1 MFKWFTGLWI
11 MVSWF
16 MNYDNDI
23 FYVYGLLVYESCQ
36 WHVLYVYG
44 FLEIF
49 DSMASTNDNDLFTG
63 L

>member
-1 MFKWFTGLWI
+1 